1 MESRIMAK
9 KVCVSQVI
17 VQEDLISE
25 ALDKANHVDCY
36 QFELEA
42 AQALDARELQ
52 RKLWSTQPWL
62 VEKLLAI
69 RDCLV
74 KPLGLMTGHPLTE
87 EWLKQGKR
95 SRKLYESGKL
105 VDEQVISVD
114 DKHLRFTVSMKTI
127 SWPQTMQK
135 RVVVTTAVYWHN
147 LLGRLYF
154 AAIRLV
160 HGQVVTM
167 SMKYILR
174 KEIKAK

>member
-42 AQALDARELQ
+42 AQALDAKELQ
-52 RKLWSTQPWL
+52 RRLWSTQPWL
-62 VEKLLAI
+62 VEKLLAL
-69 RDCLV
+69 RNQLV
-74 KPLGLMTGHPLTE
+74 QPFGLKTGRPPAE
-87 EWLKQGKR
+87 E
-95 SRKLYESGKL
+95 L

-114 DKHLRFTVSMKTI
+114 DKHLRFMVSMKTI
-127 SWPQTMQK
+127 SWPQTTQK

-147 LLGRLYF
+147 LPGRLYF
-154 AAIRLV
+154 TVIRLV